1 MLESRA
7 KQADERLDLA
17 DLRRATKVIARSLA
31 DLLVH
36 PPAERPGQTD
46 QPER

>member
-1 MLESRA
+1 LESRA

-31 DLLVH
+31 DLLVY
-36 PPAERPGQTD
+36 PPAEGPGQTG
-46 QPER
+46 QPGR